1 MKTIS
6 SSIIA
11 LLLVVILAV
20 TVSAQSAT
28 TLGRWVQNQPVAVR
42 QTIGCDQPVPY
53 STRCWRHVVRD
64 GRIVETWHYRQETN
78 RIVMWRETTTERS
91 ARVN

>member
-1 MKTIS
+1 MKTIKS
-6 SSIIA
+6 TVIA
-11 LLLVVILAV
+11 LLLVIVLAA

-28 TLGRWVQNQPVAVR
+28 TLGRWVQNQPVALR
-42 QTIGCDQPVPY
+42 QTIGCDLPTPY